1 MSARKLRLAFL
12 WHMHQPLYQEEVGGK
27 FLLPWVRLHALKG
40 YYDMPS
46 VLEGHPRAKV
56 TFNLTPSLL
65 FQIEQYWQDDIQEKD
80 EYLRLS
86 LKPAS
91 ELTGSEREFILANFF
106 MINWDQVVKPH
117 PRYSELLN
125 LRGESFQSENL
136 HAISTRFTD
145 QDILDLQVLFNLC
158 WCGFT
163 LRNSDSKV
171 RELTEKQRHYTED
184 DKVDLIAVH
193 LSVMKDLF
201 DKYRKLQDRG
211 QIELTTTPF
220 YHPILPLLYNG
231 GEGEGHNW
239 REDADTQVKKGLDYF
254 ESHFNH
260 RPLGMWPSEG
270 SVSESVT
277 EITTA
282 NKIQWIGTDE
292 EILAHSLDK
301 PFVREAMLYTPYQFK
316 NENSDTTIFFRD
328 KKLSDLIGFSYSKSD
343 PQSAVDDFI
352 SRLRDIF
359 ESTEG
364 EIEDPV
370 ASVIL
375 DGENAWEFYS
385 NDGRDFLNQL
395 YEQLNHEPWIEMV
408 RFQDVLETKKP
419 LPQLD
424 RLFSGSWINHN
435 FQIWHGHSEDLE
447 GWTYLSKTRE
457 FLMSQDLSREKS
469 QAAWEELYAA
479 QGSDW
484 FWWFGDEFMT
494 TTADIFDYLF
504 RNHLINVYRI
514 AGARPPGY
522 LFKPIK
528 KNAVTKSYE
537 KNPTALINPII
548 DGELSSFYEWAGA
561 GRFKAEEPQGAM
573 HKGDRWISEL
583 FYGYDQDNL
592 YFRIDFDPEQSR
604 ELIKTLTCLVSLNGS
619 DEYECHINLSDEKA
633 ELYKLSDGEKTKIK
647 GAAIETRFQSI
658 IELSIPFEVLGVIRG
673 NELEFRVKLLRDLVP
688 IEEVPTLSMLSV
700 FRPDSHTGKALWAL

>member
-12 WHMHQPLYQEEVGGK
+12 WHMHQPLYQEGVGGK

-40 YYDMPS
+40 YFDMPS

-65 FQIEQYWQDDIQEKD
+65 FQIEQYWDKDIQAKD

-86 LKPAS
+86 LKPAAD
-91 ELTGSEREFILANFF
+91 LTGAEKEFILANFF

-125 LRGESFQSENL
+125 LRGESFKPENL
-136 HAISTRFTD
+136 TALSARFTD

-163 LRNSDSKV
+163 LRNTDSKV
-171 RELTEKQRHYTED
+171 RELTEKQRNYTED
-184 DKVDLIAVH
+184 DKIDLIAVH
-193 LSVMKDLF
+193 LSVMKGLF
-201 DKYRKLQDRG
+201 TKYKDLQDKG
-211 QIELTTTPF
+211 QVELTTTPF

-239 REDADTQVKKGLDYF
+239 REDADAQVKKGLDYF
-254 ESHFNH
+254 EKHFAH
-260 RPLGMWPSEG
+260 RPVGMWPSEG
-270 SVSESVT
+270 SVSEST
-277 EITTA
+277 AEITTS
-282 NKIQWIGTDE
+282 NKIGWIGTDE
-292 EILAHSLDK
+292 EILAKSLDK
-301 PFVREAMLYTPYQFK
+301 PFVRETMLYTPYQFK
-316 NENSDTTIFFRD
+316 NENSDVTIFFRD

-343 PQSAVDDFI
+343 PQTAVDDFI

-359 ESTEG
+359 ESTE
-364 EIEDPV
+364 ETIADPV
-370 ASVIL
+370 VSVIL

-395 YEQLNHEPWIEMV
+395 YEQLNHEPWIELV
-408 RFQDVLETKKP
+408 RFQDVAKP
-419 LPQLD
+419 KEPYPQLD

-435 FQIWHGHSEDLE
+435 FQIWHGHSEDLK
-447 GWTYLSKTRE
+447 GWEYLSKTRD
-457 FLMSQDLSREKS
+457 FLLSQDLSIKQS
-469 QAAWEELYAA
+469 KAAWEELYAA

-484 FWWFGDEFMT
+484 FWWYGDEFT
-494 TTADIFDYLF
+494 TPTADIFDYLF
-504 RNHLINVYRI
+504 RNHLIKIYRI
-514 AGARPPGY
+514 ADVRPPGY

-528 KNAVTKSYE
+528 RGTETKSYE
-537 KNPTALINPII
+537 KRPTALITPII
-548 DGELSSFYEWAGA
+548 DGEVSSFYEWSGA
-561 GRFKAEEPQGAM
+561 GHFKAEEPQGAM
-573 HKGDRWISEL
+573 HKGERWISEL
-583 FYGYDQDNL
+583 FYGFDQDNL
-592 YFRIDFDPEQSR
+592 YLRIDFDPEQSH
-604 ELIKTLTCLVSLNGS
+604 ELIKTVVCLISLDAS
-619 DEYECHINLSDEKA
+619 DEYECHIDLSTGKA
-633 ELYKLSDGEKTKIK
+633 GLYKISNGGKSKVK
-647 GAAIETRFQSI
+647 GVTIEVRFQSI

-700 FRPDSHTGKALWAL
+700 SRPDSHTEKAQWAL